1 MTINQSINALHPPV
15 VSYAPRGE
23 RGFTLVEFMVA
34 STIAL
39 LILVSVSAIFVSS
52 MSSEITN
59 ASASEISTNGRYA
72 IEILRRDLLHAGY
85 RGLTW
90 APPSNPTTAIGAV
103 TGDCST
109 GFSINL
115 SQGVWGSNDSN
126 PFSATCIPSA
136 NYSIGDVLVVRHAAL
151 TITPL
156 EPNKLY
162 VRSAYERGEV
172 FMASS
177 PPSSPQPPLFTQTPN
192 VDYALEST
200 VYYVSPF
207 SSSSTETPQIPGLFR
222 LALSAGPALT
232 PTLMASN
239 VEDMQ
244 IQYGRFTTDLNTQ
257 FYNADSISASVTPS
271 QWNDVST
278 VRVWILVRATK
289 VEPGYRNTSTYT
301 LGDKTITVNDGFR
314 REVFSTV
321 IRLRNM

>member
-1 MTINQSINALHPPV
+1 MTIKQSINALHPPV
-15 VSYAPRGE
+15 VCYAPRGE
-23 RGFTLVEFMVA
+23 RGFTIVEFMVA

-39 LILVSVSAIFVSS
+39 LILISVSAMFVTSL
-52 MSSEITN
+52 SSEITN

-90 APPSNPTTAIGAV
+90 APPSNPTTTIGAV
-103 TGDCST
+103 TGDCAT

-126 PFSATCIPSA
+126 PFSASCIPSA
-136 NYSIGDVLVVRHAAL
+136 NYSTGDVLVVRHAAL
-151 TITPL
+151 ATTPL
-156 EPNKLY
+156 AGLVPSTLY
-162 VRSAYERGEV
+162 IRSAYERAEV
-172 FMASS
+172 FMGST
-177 PPSSPQPPLFTQTPN
+177 PPPLFTENPN

-207 SSSSTETPQIPGLFR
+207 STSVTENPRIPGLYR

-257 FYNADSISASVTPS
+257 FYNADSISATVTPS

-278 VRVWILVRATK
+278 VRVWILVRGTK
-289 VEPGYRNTSTYT
+289 VEPGYRNTSIYA
-301 LGDKTITVNDGFR
+301 LGDKTIVVNDGYR

-321 IRLRNM
+321 IHLRNI